1 MNTSSVDTMMGKRRL
16 EENNLKMLH
25 HYVEDS
31 SRMQIAAQSEISIP
45 QRRRA
50 AQALRVRTEAQIKA
64 IQDERDLA
72 RRRHDL
78 EVHQSQALAGELERR
93 QAERERKERE
103 VQRICGE
110 SEELKELE
118 LKLKVAYMNKERA
131 AQHEER
137 ILQQRRHQL
146 REHAIDDQMEC
157 DRRAAMRTES
167 EKSSSKKVVLL
178 RQKAALQEQMA
189 DRLKLAEE
197 ARLEADRD
205 RELVEEVVKKIVDED
220 YGEAVERAKRKN
232 ECRALIKQYEA
243 QRRAE
248 LVEAKEQAAFE
259 DAQIRQHADALAA
272 RESELYRLKAEKKA
286 RDKAAFER
294 IVAETEK
301 HRAEE
306 EELDQLRDL
315 LWEEEMEAQRRKE
328 ERDREEK
335 RQQSKRD
342 MARANEEMLAAKQVQ
357 RESERKE
364 EQRLVETMQR
374 KFADDERNERLMGER
389 RADNKIKYIE
399 AVKIQKLERAAVY
412 EQAKQTEINENAN
425 ALRAEEYRLK
435 VVQEARRR
443 LLEEHAEDLQGFLPK
458 GTIQPDDDIFLQSG
472 FQSGRV

>member
-31 SRMQIAAQSEISIP
+31 SRLQIAAQSEISIP

-50 AQALRVRTEAQIKA
+50 AQALRLQTEAQIKA
-64 IQDERDLA
+64 IQDEREQA

-93 QAERERKERE
+93 EAERERKERE

-137 ILQQRRHQL
+137 ILQQRRNQL

-157 DRRAAMRTES
+157 DRRAALQTES
-167 EKSSSKKVVLL
+167 DKSGSKKVVLL

-205 RELVEEVVKKIVDED
+205 RELVEEVVQKIIDED
-220 YGEAVERAKRKN
+220 HAEAVERTKRKN

-248 LVEAKEQAAFE
+248 LVEAKEQSAFE

-272 RESELYRLKAEKKA
+272 RENELFRLKAEKKA

-342 MARANEEMLAAKQVQ
+342 MAAANEEMLAAKQVQ
-357 RESERKE
+357 RERERKE
-364 EQRLVETMQR
+364 EQRLVETMQQ
-374 KFADDERNERLMGER
+374 KFADDERNEKVMSER
-389 RADNKIKYIE
+389 RASDKVKYIE
-399 AVKIQKLERAAVY
+399 AVKLQKLERAAVY
-412 EQAKQTEINENAN
+412 ARAKQTEIDENAN

-435 VVQEARRR
+435 VVQEARKR
-443 LLEEHAEDLQGFLPK
+443 LLLEHAEDLQGFLPK

-472 FQSGRV
+472 RQ